1 MTTAK
6 PTQAQL
12 IAGYLKLT
20 SAHYYLGMRHD
31 PSPCL
36 ELRSLIAKDMD
47 STTLFMAQ
55 DIQCLLGGMY
65 DGRVSA

>member
-1 MTTAK
+1 MTPAK

-20 SAHYYLGMRHD
+20 SAHYHLCNRHS

-36 ELRSLIAKDMD
+36 ELRSLIAEEMD
-47 STTLFMAQ
+47 VDTLFIAIDMQ
-55 DIQCLLGGMY
+55 KLLGGMY
-65 DGRVSA
+65 DGQVAA

>member
-1 MTTAK
+1 MNPSK

-20 SAHYYLGMRHD
+20 SAHYYLRMRHD

-36 ELRSLIAKDMD
+36 ELRSLLAKEMD
-47 STTLFMAQ
+47 SKTLFTAQ
-55 DIQCLLGGMY
+55 DIQNLLGGMY
-65 DGRVSA
+65 DGWEAA